1 MHTLI
6 RDIMEI
12 RENESSTPK
21 DRAREEIQE
30 MRAFLSNLVL
40 RSNFARPGTPQA

>member
-21 DRAREEIQE
+21 DRAREEIRE
-30 MRAFLSNLVL
+30 MRAFLSNLFL
-40 RSNFARPGTPQA
+40 RKNPAEAGSPQ